1 MPCHSRYHLNEPKHT
16 EDCCHRRG
24 SGCCAVSGECIP
36 VRITGFGH
44 IIIDSV
50 DPQPAPADRPN
61 AAHDSSNHCA
71 TGHADRHCYVSAH
84 PPRTAAPTAGPRN
97 PHHNRPQPSKC
108 HPQARPPQPVRL
120 AAPVE
125 EPTATAQEPLATA
138 VPEPT
143 VTAIPE
149 PTATT
154 EPQPT
159 PTVEHLRRRTTNT

>member
-16 EDCCHRRG
+16 EDCCYRRG

-44 IIIDSV
+44 IIINSV
-50 DPQPAPADRPN
+50 DPQSAPADRPN

-71 TGHADRHCYVSAH
+71 TGHADCHCYVSAH
-84 PPRTAAPTAGPRN
+84 PHTRAPTATPE
-97 PHHNRPQPSKC
+97 PTPQPAPTIEVS
-108 HPQARPPQPVRL
+108 PAGATASAGAL

-159 PTVEHLRRRTTNT
+159 PTVDDL